1 MKPVKEHDETRGVN
15 FMADKVPM
23 QYDADADRWYVILND
38 KKCWMHCGE
47 GFELYICGD
56 QVPCRLEL
64 DHEWYVVIQGINFN
78 LRKGTKYMV
87 NV

>member
-1 MKPVKEHDETRGVN
+1 
-15 FMADKVPM
+15 MADKIPM

-64 DHEWYVVIQGINFN
+64 DHE
-78 LRKGTKYMV
+78 
-87 NV
+87 